1 MGKLKSSPELTL
13 VKDYQKRLGSL
24 LSIQEIKPSS
34 KTQEGL
40 CILESIPPGSYVIG
54 LDERGENISSRVFA
68 DVLERAALSHGS
80 ATLIIGGA
88 EGLDPKVRE
97 KSQKIISFGKLTWP
111 HMLARVMA
119 TEQIYRAYSILSNHP
134 YHRD

>member
-13 VKDYQKRLGSL
+13 IEDYQKRLGSNFC
-24 LSIQEIKPSS
+24 IKEIKASS
-34 KTQEGL
+34 KAQEGL
-40 CILESIPPGSYVIG
+40 SILESIPPGSYVMS

-68 DVLERAALSHGS
+68 DVLERAALSNGS
-80 ATLIIGGA
+80 VTFLMGGA
-88 EGLDPKVRE
+88 DGLDPKIRE

-119 TEQIYRAYSILSNHP
+119 VEQIYRAFSILSNHP